1 MGAHARGHAHGRQE
15 ITNSFIARRGIPR
28 IISVMNPLMK
38 PRVWMLAMASVVS
51 TSLAGDIGDLM
62 TEAQR
67 AYLRNDLAGAK
78 EKFELV
84 RKVDPNNK
92 TAISYLRRIIADE
105 MQQNAGK
112 APRNATQEALA
123 KMILDRVEFREASL
137 AESLEFL
144 KKKGTLLGEG
154 KVAINFVLHLDEV
167 TQNAKITISLQKVPF
182 SEVLRYV
189 GDLAGVTFV
198 YEPYAIVVKPKGG
211 AQVTST
217 EPPRTP

>member
-1 MGAHARGHAHGRQE
+1 
-15 ITNSFIARRGIPR
+15 
-28 IISVMNPLMK
+28 MNPLMK

>member
-1 MGAHARGHAHGRQE
+1 
-15 ITNSFIARRGIPR
+15 
-28 IISVMNPLMK
+28 MK
-38 PRVWMLAMASVVS
+38 SRLWMLAMASVVS
-51 TSLAGDIGDLM
+51 TSLATDVSDLM

-84 RKVDPNNK
+84 RKVDPNNR
-92 TAISYLRRIIADE
+92 TAISYLRRIIAEE

-112 APRNATQEALA
+112 APRNATQEALT
-123 KMILDRVEFREASL
+123 KMILDKVEFREASL
-137 AESLEFL
+137 AEALEFL
-144 KKKGTLLGEG
+144 KKKGTLQGEG
-154 KVAINFVLHLDEV
+154 KVAINFVLQLDEV

-198 YEPYAIVVKPKGG
+198 YEPYAIVVKPRSG
-211 AQVTST
+211 AQPAPTAT
-217 EPPRTP
+217 AETPGAPKIPGL